1 MSRLVFN
8 DEEEFFEMSGI
19 IVIFQPNL
27 LVAWLEPYIKDFSY
41 LSQVEIIK
49 TSSLRGAVGDVAI

>member
-1 MSRLVFN
+1 
-8 DEEEFFEMSGI
+8 MSGI

>member
-1 MSRLVFN
+1 
-8 DEEEFFEMSGI
+8 MSGI

-41 LSQVEIIK
+41 LSQVEITCHSRAGGNPENTK
-49 TSSLRGAVGDVAI
+49 KSS